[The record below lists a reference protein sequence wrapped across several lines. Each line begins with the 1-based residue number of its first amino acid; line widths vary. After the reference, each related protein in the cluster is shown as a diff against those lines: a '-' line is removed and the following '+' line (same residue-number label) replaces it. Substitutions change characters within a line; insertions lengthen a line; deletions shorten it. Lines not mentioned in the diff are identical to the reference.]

1 MTKPRTPDAIRADML
16 VAIREAVEPF
26 EVLTDA
32 EIEARTDLPPPMA
45 RLLVAWRKIVRENDD
60 E

>member
-1 MTKPRTPDAIRADML
+1 ML